1 MRSTPAFLPS
11 RCLTFAVLTFVSA
24 CAIHRGPP
32 PPDAESI
39 VAGTAGPGVRVDSID
54 DPFAVSVERG
64 RYRLRAG
71 EDPARDFWADVG
83 QLDLPHADAAAS
95 SLDERTFVTALR
107 LLMASDA
114 DAAAIAFGALHQTAA
129 DPLVRS
135 RARVGLTMALTWN
148 SDWPSIAAMPAD
160 PDSTAQHDPHAAKAA
175 VERWARAFA
184 AFPPTTISI
193 PDRPVTLPLRR
204 SAFGT
209 PVVTVAVNGHR
220 HEFWLDTGASM
231 TLLSADVAVEA
242 GVHLASNDSL
252 ALGVVSGQ
260 IDARA
265 IYVDS
270 LAIGD
275 VVARGLT
282 AAVVSRA
289 VLRLDQT
296 TSAGIN
302 KPITIDGVIGT
313 DLLRGMDLVID
324 AAAGTLTI
332 SRPRRDPRATRN
344 LFWVGYPV
352 VRLLS
357 RDGHPLLFG
366 LDTGAERS
374 YVTTT
379 LLRKQPR
386 TPVAARRSDIAGLG
400 TESTKTEWVARDLR
414 VSDGDNTIALR
425 NTPIAPER
433 RWTFVNF
440 DGVLGSDIALSTRL
454 HLDFLNGIF
463 DIRPTQLNANAYKGP
478 TVTITP

>member
-1 MRSTPAFLPS
+1 
-11 RCLTFAVLTFVSA
+11 
-24 CAIHRGPP
+24 
-32 PPDAESI
+32 
-39 VAGTAGPGVRVDSID
+39 
-54 DPFAVSVERG
+54 
-64 RYRLRAG
+64 
-71 EDPARDFWADVG
+71 
-83 QLDLPHADAAAS
+83 
-95 SLDERTFVTALR
+95 
-107 LLMASDA
+107 
-114 DAAAIAFGALHQTAA
+114 
-129 DPLVRS
+129 
-135 RARVGLTMALTWN
+135 
-148 SDWPSIAAMPAD
+148 
-160 PDSTAQHDPHAAKAA
+160 
-175 VERWARAFA
+175 
-184 AFPPTTISI
+184 
-193 PDRPVTLPLRR
+193 
-204 SAFGT
+204 
-209 PVVTVAVNGHR
+209 VVTVAVNGHR